1 MEAFL
6 KSLQCSP
13 RHPWKIQ
20 RPERWRTRSLPS
32 SWRGALEEWH
42 SERAYPLYLHPQPW
56 CLWVHVWLFF
66 LLFSCSWNTSIYF
79 HSLSPHL
86 VNHSGPP
93 EKKMGIKASNTAE
106 VYFDNVRVPAE
117 CLLGEMGGGFKVA
130 MNILNNGR
138 FGMAAALSGTMK
150 GVITKAVSRLPIAA
164 WRQEVAWWSLSSFW
178 HYGCL
183 TKLHVSICVRFP
195 ICCIALYVSC
205 LCSSMYLLRCGFM
218 GNSPL
223 SILGLFLLCNFLLR
237 LQALKIQAW
246 FLSCFVVFLKQY
258 NFTRL
263 IM

>member
-1 MEAFL
+1 MKDPKTGEMKDKISAF
-6 KSLQCSP
+6 
-13 RHPWKIQ
+13 IV
-20 RPERWRTRSLPS
+20 ERSFGGVTQWVRLSFISAS
-32 SWRGALEEWH
+32 SALMFM
-42 SERAYPLYLHPQPW
+42 SSRLT
-56 CLWVHVWLFF
+56 FF

-164 WRQEVAWWSLSSFW
+164 WRQEVVWWSLSSFW